1 MTDFVLGF
9 AFAGEKVVLIQKTKP
24 EWQKD
29 KLNGLG
35 GKIEVGEHPVQAMV
49 REFEEECG
57 IHTHPEQWTQYAE
70 MHSGQHLIHVFKAEI
85 NPTVSPHAFKQTDE
99 GWVSLYYWP
108 SASRLSY
115 ALPNLAWLIPL
126 AKMEAG
132 VYADIFYPHDP
143 LEKK

>member
-1 MTDFVLGF
+1 
-9 AFAGEKVVLIQKTKP
+9 VLIQKTKP

-35 GKIEVGEHPVQAMV
+35 GKIEAGEYPYQAMR

-57 IHTHPEQWTQYAE
+57 LDVPSWTQYAT
-70 MHSGQHLIHVFKAEI
+70 MRSGQHVIHVFKAEI

-108 SASRLSY
+108 SAIRLSY
-115 ALPNLAWLIPL
+115 ALPNLSWLIPL
-126 AKMEAG
+126 ARMESG
-132 VYADIFYPHDP
+132 VRADIFYPHDP